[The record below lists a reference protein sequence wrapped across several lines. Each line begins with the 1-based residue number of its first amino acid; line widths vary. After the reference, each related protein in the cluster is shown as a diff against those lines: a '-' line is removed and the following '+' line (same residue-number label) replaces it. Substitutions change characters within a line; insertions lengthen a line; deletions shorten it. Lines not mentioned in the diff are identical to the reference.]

1 MIRREVRWYTFAT
14 PDKRRP
20 VLILTRNSALRFLA
34 GITVAP
40 ITSTIRSIPSEVLLS
55 PAQDGMLNVCAVNLD
70 NIQTVQKA
78 QIGTLLTTFSP
89 LRMRCALFCVG
100 RGALI
105 DIPETSLRGRR
116 SIGLAR
122 YAPDHV
128 RF

>member
-1 MIRREVRWYTFAT
+1 MRRGEVRWYTFAA

-55 PAQDGMLNVCAVNLD
+55 PEGDGMLNVCAVNLD

-78 QIGTLLTTFSP
+78 QIGTLLTTLSAG
-89 LRMRCALFCVG
+89 RMREVEQALCFALGVDRLLTFG
-100 RGALI
+100 R
-105 DIPETSLRGRR
+105 
-116 SIGLAR
+116 
-122 YAPDHV
+122 
-128 RF
+128 